1 MCTTNDKMSSSPA
14 MEEDDA
20 NSGTTSSE
28 VCV

>member
-1 MCTTNDKMSSSPA
+1 MCTANKMSSSPA